1 MNILPRTIFGI
12 LLVIAGS
19 VVLSCSKQD
28 FEYEEVKKTEVSEP
42 KTEAASASEKTTP
55 NAIRDIRAL
64 IRTDKGDIQV
74 LLYAGK
80 TPVTVANFLNLAR
93 GNYYND
99 ITFHRV
105 IKGFMVQG
113 GDPTG
118 TGSGGPGYN
127 FEDEFHSDLKHTG
140 AGILSMANPGRPNS
154 NGSQFFIT
162 HAATPWLDGKHTV
175 FGKVLSGMDTVM
187 NINQGDKIKS
197 ITFLDP
203 IAPLMEKEKAR
214 INDWNLHL
222 GR

>member
-1 MNILPRTIFGI
+1 MIILPRTIFGI
-12 LLVIAGS
+12 LLAVAGS
-19 VVLSCSKQD
+19 VMLSCSKQD
-28 FEYEEVKKTEVSEP
+28 FEYGEVKKSETSEP
-42 KTEAASASEKTTP
+42 KAETASEKPAP

-64 IRTDKGDIQV
+64 IRTDRGDVQV
-74 LLYAGK
+74 LLYASK

-105 IKGFMVQG
+105 IRGFMVQG

-127 FEDEFHSDLKHTG
+127 FEDEFRSDLKHTG

-162 HAATPWLDGKHTV
+162 HAATPWLNGKHTV

-187 NINQGDKIKS
+187 SINQGDKIKS
-197 ITFLDP
+197 ITILDP
-203 IAPLMEKEKAR
+203 IEPLMEKEKSR
-214 INDWNLHL
+214 INDWNSHL